1 MGFLRRWLGGGE
13 HTASASDEAAE
24 APVPVDAGSLD
35 ASERDHELEMARAEQ
50 ERLDELQ
57 QRQLRYA
64 SYAWQPPSQG
74 GERRADDKADP
85 SS

>member
-1 MGFLRRWLGGGE
+1 LRRWLGG
-13 HTASASDEAAE
+13 TDRDASPPDDEAQASG
-24 APVPVDAGSLD
+24 PVDATALD
-35 ASERDHELEMARAEQ
+35 ALEQDHEREMARAEQ

-74 GERRADDKADP
+74 GERRADDKADENG
-85 SS
+85 